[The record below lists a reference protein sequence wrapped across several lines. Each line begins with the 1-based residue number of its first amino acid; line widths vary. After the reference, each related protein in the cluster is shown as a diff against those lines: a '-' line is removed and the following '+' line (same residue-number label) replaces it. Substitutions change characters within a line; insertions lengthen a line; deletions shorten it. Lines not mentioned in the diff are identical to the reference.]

1 MLPFSIGFSELVV
14 IFTVLLLVVGPKGI
28 PQLAR
33 TIGGWVRMARR
44 TMRELQDV
52 MLDADVKAPLVK
64 PWEEVVKARDK
75 AIESVLAL
83 DEDVIDAE
91 VSTPSK
97 TEDCDTD
104 TDTGAAASSPEQ
116 TEASSDLV
124 KPRVAAVPAAGR
136 STDTVTKTL
145 ESNVSGSED
154 G

>member
-52 MLDADVKAPLVK
+52 MLDADIKAPLVK

-75 AIESVLAL
+75 AIESVLSL
-83 DEDVIDAE
+83 DDDVIDAE
-91 VSTPSK
+91 VSTPSGND
-97 TEDCDTD
+97 DCESEST
-104 TDTGAAASSPEQ
+104 ASSSAP
-116 TEASSDLV
+116 TDASPNLV
-124 KPRVAAVPAAGR
+124 KPRVAAVPATGR
-136 STDTVTKTL
+136 SSDTVSETS